1 MPSPMPAEA
10 VYDLIGLGFGPAN
23 IAIGGAIVEK
33 WASAATTVRPPPTP
47 ISSVSGVCAD
57 GDRMVILV
65 SCP

>member
-1 MPSPMPAEA
+1 MSE